1 MTGWVALG
9 GFTQDRA
16 SKEQSKICAQCRV
29 TRRLRTG
36 EEDNKACYK
45 KVERSLAEV
54 EKRKEGREK
63 MRPDVRPRQRLQF
76 LSAVSSLLRW
86 MAITKVFILFSY
98 NYCIQNYF
106 TIVKR
111 KTHFP
116 SILTCFKKVTFTLTI

>member
-45 KVERSLAEV
+45 KEEMSLAEG
-54 EKRKEGREK
+54 EKRKEGR
-63 MRPDVRPRQRLQF
+63 VGGCVICHYLLLF
-76 LSAVSSLLRW
+76 LDLHNS
-86 MAITKVFILFSY
+86 M
-98 NYCIQNYF
+98 NQG
-106 TIVKR
+106 
-111 KTHFP
+111 
-116 SILTCFKKVTFTLTI
+116 SILNSIL